1 MLTIDDSHIKGKK
14 VLVTGGTGSFGH
26 RIVQRLLKYEP
37 AEIRVYSRDEK
48 KHYDMKIRYSNIP
61 QIRFFLGDVR
71 DKERLIQVISGVDIV
86 YHAAALKHV
95 PMCELHPEEAVK
107 TNILG
112 ASNLIECAIAAKV
125 KKVVAISTDKAVKP
139 VNVMGMTKAI
149 QEKLMISANDLQNN
163 HGTLFS
169 CVRYGNVMGSR
180 GSAIPFF
187 RQLVAENKV
196 ITITDE
202 QMTRFMLTLDDAID
216 LVFFATAKMK
226 GGEMF
231 IKKAPSL
238 RIVDLA
244 KMVYRKYKGTDE
256 GFDYKIIGI
265 YPGEKIHEILI
276 SEEEISRSVDMGD
289 YFVIHRVPPVQTMKG
304 TFEEYSSKSEIVDP
318 SVLEPLL
325 EKAEAA
331 EKETMYQESIYVK

>member
-1 MLTIDDSHIKGKK
+1 MLTIDDSHLKGKK
-14 VLVTGGTGSFGH
+14 VLVPGGTGSFGH
-26 RIVQRLLKYEP
+26 RIVQRLLKYQP

-48 KHYDMKIRYSNIP
+48 KHYDMKIRYKEFP

-71 DKERLIQVISGVDIV
+71 DKARLRQVIEGVDVV

-112 ASNLIECAIAAKV
+112 AMNLIECAIDARV

-139 VNVMGMTKAI
+139 VNAMGASKAL
-149 QEKLMISANDLQNN
+149 QEKLILTANDLEYNR
-163 HGTLFS
+163 GTLFS

-187 RQLVAENKV
+187 RQLVAENKI

-216 LVFFATAKMK
+216 LVFFATANMK
-226 GGEMF
+226 GSETF

-256 GFDYKIIGI
+256 GFKYTIIGI

-289 YFVIHRVPPVQTMKG
+289 YFVIHRVPLVQTMKG
-304 TFEEYSSKSEIVDP
+304 TFEEYSSKNELVDP
-318 SVLEPLL
+318 VILEPFL

-331 EKETMYQESIYVK
+331 EKETLYQESIYIK